1 MVQDGRRGLAL
12 RPLIFSGALGLLLV
26 RFLLPVPVG
35 QADNRDGPRLMCGAG
50 FRLGPLYPAH
60 YPRFFRYAYF
70 PYAPSPECHTS
81 GRPYP
86 TSELVPLELARGLT
100 RLLGLAGTINL
111 VALGLIFCVA
121 AATGITALATGLRV
135 RPWAQIVIAAA
146 LWLIIADA
154 AFFDVFASPFEEPA
168 ALTGLLLFAA
178 GLLYLGRGWRSTLNG
193 LALAGPGGIGV
204 VVSKEQYVILALPV
218 CATLILASA
227 PRGTRGWRRYL
238 TRQTYAATAVAALIA
253 MAAGAYTVWDTQS
266 WAGQRLQHLQT
277 VDVVF
282 VSIVNGHDNERAD
295 LRALHLPASWAK
307 YAGKFY
313 WAPGSVRTD
322 PLFDR
327 YKPEF
332 TDLNVAHFLL
342 THPGR
347 ALGIANDAAIQANLV
362 HASTLGDYPPGS
374 GHPPGAYE
382 SRVAVVSWL
391 TRQLSGN
398 AGLAF
403 LLPLW
408 AALLAT
414 GLFALRRRP
423 GQPWQRDGAVLV
435 LCLTSCAMLAFIPPG
450 FFDGIS
456 TTRHMVGENL
466 ATDLALTIAV
476 ALAGSMIGQ
485 AVAGR
490 RRPGAGPAARRDA
503 PGSAG
508 QQPDRVLPRP
518 RRDEPD
524 VVHEPPALAGQQ
536 ELAGARQR
544 GDAVPDGLRVTA
556 DPLPGRSR
564 VDDVGDLAGR
574 RIDPGQERAP
584 GQVGPYPAG

>member
-1 MVQDGRRGLAL
+1 MVQGWRRGQSL

-35 QADNRDGPRLMCGAG
+35 QADNRDGPRLMCGKG
-50 FRLGPLYPAH
+50 IGLGPVFPAH

-70 PYAPSPECHTS
+70 QYAPSPECRLM

-86 TSELVPLELARGLT
+86 TSEILPLELARGLT
-100 RLLGLAGTINL
+100 RLLGLPGTINL
-111 VALGLIFCVA
+111 IALGLIFCVV

-135 RPWAQIVIAAA
+135 PSWAQLVIAAV

-178 GLLYLGRGWRSTLNG
+178 GLPYLGRGWRSTVSG
-193 LALAGPGGIGV
+193 LALAGVGGIAV
-204 VVSKEQYVILALPV
+204 VVSKEQYLILALPV

-227 PRGTRGWRRYL
+227 PPGGHGWRRYL
-238 TRQTYAATAVAALIA
+238 TRQTCAATAVAAVIA
-253 MAAGAYTVWDTQS
+253 LAAGAYAVWDTQS
-266 WAGQRLQHLQT
+266 WAAQRLHHLQT

-295 LRALHLPASWAK
+295 LRALHLPASWAR

-313 WAPGSVRTD
+313 WAPGSVRTN
-322 PLFDR
+322 PLFRR
-327 YKPEF
+327 YEPEF
-332 TDLNVAHFLL
+332 TDANVVHFLL

-347 ALGIANDAAIQANLV
+347 LWSIANGAAIDANLV
-362 HASTLGDYPPGS
+362 RVNTLGDYPPDS

-391 TRQLSGN
+391 TRHLSGN
-398 AGLAF
+398 TGLGF

-408 AALLAT
+408 AALLAV
-414 GLFALRRRP
+414 GLIALRRRSS
-423 GQPWQRDGAVLV
+423 QPWQRDGAVLV
-435 LCLTSCAMLAFIPPG
+435 LCMTACALLAFVPPA

-466 ATDLALTIAV
+466 ATDLALTFAV
-476 ALAGSMIGQ
+476 PLAASMAWQ
-485 AVAGR
+485 ELAR
-490 RRPGAGPAARRDA
+490 RRRRGGPE
-503 PGSAG
+503 SAG

-544 GDAVPDGLRVTA
+544 GDAVSDGLRVAA
-556 DPLPGRSR
+556 DPLPRRAR
-564 VDDVGDLAGR
+564 VDDVGDLAGHR
-574 RIDPGQERAP
+574 VDPGQERPP
-584 GQVGPYPAG
+584 GQVGPYPPG

>member
-1 MVQDGRRGLAL
+1 MVRGWRRGQSL
-12 RPLIFSGALGLLLV
+12 RLLIFSGALGLLLV

-35 QADNRDGPRLMCGAG
+35 QADNRDGPRLMCGKG
-50 FRLGPLYPAH
+50 FGLGPVYPAH

-70 PYAPSPECHTS
+70 QYAPSPECRLN

-86 TSELVPLELARGLT
+86 TSEILPLELSRGLT
-100 RLLGLAGTINL
+100 RLLGLPGTINL
-111 VALGLIFCVA
+111 IALGLIFCAV

-135 RPWAQIVIAAA
+135 RPWAQLVIAAV

-178 GLLYLGRGWRSTLNG
+178 GLVYLGRGWRSTVSG
-193 LALAGPGGIGV
+193 LALAGVGGIAV
-204 VVSKEQYVILALPV
+204 VLSKEQYLILALPV

-253 MAAGAYTVWDTQS
+253 LLAGAYAVWSIPS
-266 WAGQRLQHLQT
+266 WAAQRLQHLQT

-282 VSIVNGHDNERAD
+282 MSIVSRHDDHKRAD
-295 LRALHLPASWAK
+295 LRDLHLPPSWAR

-313 WAPGSVRTD
+313 WAPGSVRTN

-332 TDLNVAHFLL
+332 TDANVVHFLL

-347 ALGIANDAAIQANLV
+347 IWSIGNNAAIDANLV
-362 HASTLGDYPPGS
+362 RVNTLGDYPPGS
-374 GHPPGAYE
+374 GHPPGAWE
-382 SRVAVVSWL
+382 SRVTVVSWL
-391 TRQLSGN
+391 TRHLSGN
-398 AGLAF
+398 AGLGF

-408 AALLAT
+408 AAMLAV
-414 GLFALRRRP
+414 GLIALRRRP
-423 GQPWQRDGAVLV
+423 SQPWQRDAAVLV
-435 LCLTSCAMLAFIPPG
+435 LCMNTCALLAFIPPA

-466 ATDLALTIAV
+466 ATDLALTF
-476 ALAGSMIGQ
+476 
-485 AVAGR
+485 
-490 RRPGAGPAARRDA
+490 
-503 PGSAG
+503 
-508 QQPDRVLPRP
+508 
-518 RRDEPD
+518 
-524 VVHEPPALAGQQ
+524 
-536 ELAGARQR
+536 
-544 GDAVPDGLRVTA
+544 
-556 DPLPGRSR
+556 
-564 VDDVGDLAGR
+564 
-574 RIDPGQERAP
+574 
-584 GQVGPYPAG
+584 

>member
-1 MVQDGRRGLAL
+1 MVQDWRRGLSL

-50 FRLGPLYPAH
+50 FRLGPLFPPH

-70 PYAPSPECHTS
+70 PYAPSPECRAI

-86 TSELVPLELARGLT
+86 TSEILPLELARGLT
-100 RLLGLAGTINL
+100 RLLGLPGTINL
-111 VALGLIFCVA
+111 IALGLIFCVA
-121 AATGITALATGLRV
+121 AAIGITALATGLRV

-146 LWLIIADA
+146 VWLIIADA
-154 AFFDVFASPFEEPA
+154 AFFDVFASPFEEPV

-178 GLLYLGRGWRSTLNG
+178 GLLYLGRGWRSTLAG
-193 LALAGPGGIGV
+193 LALAGPGGVGV
-204 VVSKEQYVILALPV
+204 VLSKEQYLILALPV
-218 CATLILASA
+218 CATLVLASA

-253 MAAGAYTVWDTQS
+253 LLAGAYSVWDTQS
-266 WAGQRLQHLQT
+266 WAAQRLHHLQT

-282 VSIVNGHDNERAD
+282 MSIVNGRDNERAD
-295 LRALHLPASWAK
+295 LRDLHLPPSWAK

-322 PLFDR
+322 PLFNR

-332 TDLNVAHFLL
+332 TDTNVVHFLL

-347 ALGIANDAAIQANLV
+347 LWSIGNGAAIDANLV
-362 HASTLGDYPPGS
+362 RVNTLGDYPPNS

-391 TRQLSGN
+391 TRHLSGN
-398 AGLAF
+398 AGLGF

-408 AALLAT
+408 AAMLAV
-414 GLFALRRRP
+414 GLIALRRRSS
-423 GQPWQRDGAVLV
+423 QPWQRDGAVLV
-435 LCLTSCAMLAFIPPG
+435 LCMTTCAMLAFIPPG

-476 ALAGSMIGQ
+476 ALAISMTGQ
-485 AVAGR
+485 ALARR
-490 RRPGAGPAARRDA
+490 RRPGA

-536 ELAGARQR
+536 ELAGVRQR
-544 GDAVPDGLRVTA
+544 GDAISDGLRVAA
-556 DPLPGRSR
+556 DPLPGRAR
-564 VDDVGDLAGR
+564 VDEVGDLASR
-574 RIDPGQERAP
+574 RVDPGQERPP
-584 GQVGPYPAG
+584 GQVRPHPPG

>member
-1 MVQDGRRGLAL
+1 MVQGWRREVSL
-12 RPLIFSGALGLLLV
+12 RLLIFSSALGLLLV

-35 QADNRDGPRLMCGAG
+35 QADNRDGPRLMCGKG
-50 FRLGPLYPAH
+50 LGLGPVFPAH
-60 YPRFFRYAYF
+60 FPRFFRYAYF
-70 PYAPSPECHTS
+70 QYAPSPECRVI

-86 TSELVPLELARGLT
+86 TSEIVPLELARGLT
-100 RLLGLAGTINL
+100 RLLGLPGTINL
-111 VALGLIFCVA
+111 IALGLIFCLA

-146 LWLIIADA
+146 LWLVIADA
-154 AFFDVFASPFEEPA
+154 AFFDVFASPFEEPV

-178 GLLYLGRGWRSTLNG
+178 GLLYLGRGWRSTLAG
-193 LALAGPGGIGV
+193 LALAGPGGIAV
-204 VVSKEQYVILALPV
+204 VVSKEQYLILALPV

-253 MAAGAYTVWDTQS
+253 MAAGAYLVWDTQS
-266 WAGQRLQHLQT
+266 RAAQRLHHLQT

-282 VSIVNGHDNERAD
+282 MSIVNGHDNERAD
-295 LRALHLPASWAK
+295 LRALHLPVSWAK

-322 PLFDR
+322 PLFRR
-327 YKPEF
+327 YEPEF
-332 TDLNVAHFLL
+332 TDANVVHFLL

-347 ALGIANDAAIQANLV
+347 FWSIANNAAIEANLV
-362 HASTLGDYPPGS
+362 RVNTLGDYPPNS
-374 GHPPGAYE
+374 GHPPGAIE
-382 SRVAVVSWL
+382 SRVSVVTWL
-391 TRQLSGN
+391 TRHLSGN
-398 AGLAF
+398 AGLGF

-408 AALLAT
+408 AAMLAV
-414 GLFALRRRP
+414 GLIALRRRSSR
-423 GQPWQRDGAVLV
+423 PWQRDGAVLV
-435 LCLTSCAMLAFIPPG
+435 LCMTTCAVLAFIPPA

-466 ATDLALTIAV
+466 ATDLAVTVAI
-476 ALAGSMIGQ
+476 ALAASMIWQ
-485 AVAGR
+485 A
-490 RRPGAGPAARRDA
+490 AARRRGG

-518 RRDEPD
+518 GRDEPD

-536 ELAGARQR
+536 ELPGTRQR
-544 GDAVPDGLRVTA
+544 GDAVSDGLRVAA
-556 DPLPGRSR
+556 DPLPGRTR
-564 VDDVGDLAGR
+564 VDDVGDLAGHR
-574 RIDPGQERAP
+574 VDPGQERPP
-584 GQVGPYPAG
+584 GQVGPYPPG

>member
-1 MVQDGRRGLAL
+1 MVQGWRRGQSL

-35 QADNRDGPRLMCGAG
+35 QADNRDGPRLMCGKG
-50 FRLGPLYPAH
+50 IGLGPVFPAH
-60 YPRFFRYAYF
+60 FPRFFRYAYF
-70 PYAPSPECHTS
+70 QYAPSPECRLM

-86 TSELVPLELARGLT
+86 TSEILPLELARGLT
-100 RLLGLAGTINL
+100 RLLGLPGTINL
-111 VALGLIFCVA
+111 IALGLIFCVV

-135 RPWAQIVIAAA
+135 RPWAQLVIAAV

-178 GLLYLGRGWRSTLNG
+178 GLPYLGRGWRSTVSG
-193 LALAGPGGIGV
+193 LALAGPGGIAV
-204 VVSKEQYVILALPV
+204 VVSKEQYLILALPV

-238 TRQTYAATAVAALIA
+238 TRQTYAATAVAAAIA
-253 MAAGAYTVWDTQS
+253 LAAGAYTVWDTQS
-266 WAGQRLQHLQT
+266 WAAQRLHHLQT

-295 LRALHLPASWAK
+295 LRALHLPPGWAK

-322 PLFDR
+322 PLFRR
-327 YKPEF
+327 YEHEF
-332 TDLNVAHFLL
+332 TDANVVHFLL

-347 ALGIANDAAIQANLV
+347 LWSIGNNAAIDANLV
-362 HASTLGDYPPGS
+362 RVSTLGDYPPYS

-391 TRQLSGN
+391 TRHLSGN
-398 AGLAF
+398 AGLGF

-408 AALLAT
+408 AAMLAV
-414 GLFALRRRP
+414 GLIALRRRSS
-423 GQPWQRDGAVLV
+423 QPWQRDGAVLV
-435 LCLTSCAMLAFIPPG
+435 LCMTTCALLAFIPPA

-466 ATDLALTIAV
+466 ATDLALTFAV
-476 ALAGSMIGQ
+476 ALAASM
-485 AVAGR
+485 AWHELAR
-490 RRPGAGPAARRDA
+490 RRGRG

-518 RRDEPD
+518 RRNEPD

-544 GDAVPDGLRVTA
+544 GDAVSDGLRVAA
-556 DPLPGRSR
+556 DPLPRRAR

-574 RIDPGQERAP
+574 RVDPGQERPP
-584 GQVGPYPAG
+584 GQVGPYPPG

>member
-1 MVQDGRRGLAL
+1 MVQEWRRGLSL

-35 QADNRDGPRLMCGAG
+35 QADNRDGPRLMCGKG
-50 FRLGPLYPAH
+50 LGLGPVRPAH
-60 YPRFFRYAYF
+60 FPRFFRYAYF
-70 PYAPSPECHTS
+70 PYAPSPECRLM

-86 TSELVPLELARGLT
+86 TSEIVPLELARGLT
-100 RLLGLAGTINL
+100 RLLGLPGTINL
-111 VALGLIFCVA
+111 IALGLIFCVA

-135 RPWAQIVIAAA
+135 RPWAQIVIAAV
-146 LWLIIADA
+146 LWLIVADA

-168 ALTGLLLFAA
+168 ALIGLLLFAA
-178 GLLYLGRGWRSTLNG
+178 GLLYLGRGWRSTLAG

-204 VVSKEQYVILALPV
+204 VVSKEQYLILALPV

-238 TRQTYAATAVAALIA
+238 TRQTYAATAVAAAIA
-253 MAAGAYTVWDTQS
+253 LAAGAYTVWDTQS
-266 WAGQRLQHLQT
+266 WAAQRLHHLQT

-295 LRALHLPASWAK
+295 LRALHLPPSWAR

-322 PLFDR
+322 PQFRR
-327 YKPEF
+327 YEHEF
-332 TDLNVAHFLL
+332 TDANVVHFLL

-347 ALGIANDAAIQANLV
+347 LWSIANNAAIDANLV
-362 HASTLGDYPPGS
+362 RVSTLGDYPPGS

-391 TRQLSGN
+391 TRHLSGN
-398 AGLAF
+398 AGLGF

-408 AALLAT
+408 AALLAV
-414 GLFALRRRP
+414 GLIALRRRS
-423 GQPWQRDGAVLV
+423 GKPWQPDGGVLV
-435 LCLTSCAMLAFIPPG
+435 LCMTACALLAFTPPA

-466 ATDLALTIAV
+466 ATDLALTVAV
-476 ALAGSMIGQ
+476 ALAASMTWQ
-485 AVAGR
+485 AVAR
-490 RRPGAGPAARRDA
+490 RRGGG

-518 RRDEPD
+518 RRDQPD

-544 GDAVPDGLRVTA
+544 GDAVSDGLRVAA
-556 DPLPGRSR
+556 DPLPGRAR
-564 VDDVGDLAGR
+564 VDEVGDLAGGR
-574 RIDPGQERAP
+574 VDPGQERPP
-584 GQVGPYPAG
+584 GQVRPHPPG